1 MRDRKEADLHG
12 RRCGEELGGI
22 EGGETITRMY
32 CVKKLFQ

>member
-1 MRDRKEADLHG
+1 MRDRREVDPDGRGHEKEL
-12 RRCGEELGGI
+12 EKI